1 MKRGEVWWVEMP
13 PPAGRR
19 PAVLLSR
26 DSAYRV
32 RAAVTVAP
40 ITRTIRH
47 LPVEVFLDQSDG
59 MPARCVVNLDDIT
72 TLPKILIRQ
81 QITALSPGKI
91 QKMENDLCTLVDSNG
106 EKATIH
112 KDGIYKIVEHDKK
125 KQRAMTKDEE
135 KYYKQVWGPK
145 YAKDLTK
152 KS

>member
-40 ITRTIRH
+40 VTRTIRDI
-47 LPVEVFLDQSDG
+47 PVEVLLDRSDG

-72 TLPKILIRQ
+72 TVPKSLIKERV
-81 QITALSPGKI
+81 TVLSAEKI
-91 QKMENDLCTLVDSNG
+91 QK
-106 EKATIH
+106 I
-112 KDGIYKIVEHDKK
+112 
-125 KQRAMTKDEE
+125 DE
-135 KYYKQVWGPK
+135 
-145 YAKDLTK
+145 AIRFALDI
-152 KS
+152 S